1 MASRKAGRQAKR
13 RGLGLAMRYFLYV
26 MVLLGGA
33 IPMGLLVLYFTQTPF
48 PVDNIVVSL
57 FANPLM
63 SGFTADL
70 VLSTIVFLV
79 WTFVEYRR
87 DLLKWLVLLF
97 ASCFVGLSFAL
108 PLHLLMKYGKSG

>member
-1 MASRKAGRQAKR
+1 M
-13 RGLGLAMRYFLYV
+13 AMRYFLYV

-33 IPMGLLVLYFTQTPF
+33 IPLASIVVYFTQTPF

-87 DLLKWLVLLF
+87 ELLKWLVLLV
-97 ASCFVGLSFAL
+97 ASCFVGLSFSL
-108 PLHLLMKYGKSG
+108 PLYLLMKFNESRS